1 MKERKVT
8 MLKTIEFMIKN
19 ENWRELLSQKPY
31 GLEIKDDGDYT
42 LLKYNPLESDYSNP
56 VVQECRG
63 LIIKTVTKTLSCT
76 YCEGMGDDEQYFC
89 VWCSC
94 EGGNGTYKRIE
105 YVPVC
110 VPFYKF
116 FNVQEQ
122 FVHPIDWS
130 TAKVQEKIDGSLIKV
145 WDGHISTSG
154 TIDAFKAE
162 TGSALYPTFGD
173 LFICALA
180 GDFDTEQAMEIIGSL
195 DDKYTYMF
203 EVVSPHIKNVVPYEK
218 TDVYFLGARNM
229 ETMQE
234 EDLDIGI
241 QKPKTYSLS
250 TLEEC
255 LASANALP
263 FSEEGYVV
271 VDANYNRVK
280 IKSPAYVAA
289 HHIRNNGVITY
300 RRIFKMLRL
309 GEDDDFLSYFP
320 EYGDSFDKVR
330 KAFSNYVDELCSAY
344 DLYLELKKTCETKK
358 DYAMIVKTHKHFA
371 FLFALWDVNTNSVNH
386 WIDNMLEEKL
396 FQLLHLE

>member
-1 MKERKVT
+1 
-8 MLKTIEFMIKN
+8 MLKTIEFMMKN

-42 LLKYNPLESDYSNP
+42 LLKYNPLESDYFEP
-56 VVQECRG
+56 IVQECRG
-63 LIIKTVTKTLSCT
+63 LIIKTVTKTALCMA
-76 YCEGMGDDEQYFC
+76 CEGIGEMDDQYFC
-89 VWCSC
+89 LDCGC
-94 EGGNGTYKRIE
+94 QGGEGIITTKE

-122 FVHPIDWS
+122 FAHPIDWS

-145 WDGHISTSG
+145 WAGHISTSG

-180 GDFDTEQAMEIIGSL
+180 GDFYSDQAFEIIGSL

-241 QKPKTYSLS
+241 QKPKVYSLA
-250 TLEEC
+250 TLEDC

-280 IKSPAYVAA
+280 IKSPAYVEA
-289 HHIRNNGVITY
+289 HHLRNNGVITY
-300 RRIFKMLRL
+300 KRILSMLRMNAQ
-309 GEDDDFLSYFP
+309 DDFLIFYP
-320 EYGDSFDKVR
+320 EYGDVFKKVED
-330 KAFSNYVDELCSAY
+330 ALSEYIMMLHDYE
-344 DLYLELKKTCETKK
+344 YLFAIQLQKCKSKKEFALWAK
-358 DYAMIVKTHKHFA
+358 DFPESG
-371 FLFALWDVNTNSVNH
+371 FLFALWDGKTSGRLD
-386 WIDNMLEEKL
+386 WIEKMTDEKL
-396 FQLLHLE
+396 VELLKIGD